1 MSKVILEFD
10 GIEEQEEIQSALNG
24 WKWKSFV
31 WDLDQ
36 KLRSTV
42 KYGTSIIDDSKLA
55 TNDEVEIADKYREII
70 REMLHDSGLKLD

>member
-10 GIEEQEEIQSALNG
+10 GIEEQEAIKSALDG

-55 TNDEVEIADKYREII
+55 SNDEVEIADKYREII
-70 REMLHDSGLKLD
+70 REMLHDDDLKLD

>member
-10 GIEEQEEIQSALNG
+10 GIEEQEEIQTALNG

-55 TNDEVEIADKYREII
+55 SPDEVEIADKYREII